1 MQSPDINI
9 AIFGHAQHGKS
20 TLAGRLLHEFGSIDD
35 KMLKELEALA
45 NSKGKDFNAFNLA
58 FLERR
63 PATYS
68 KNSNKLDD
76 QSRTVVPE
84 RGNVQLDDGR
94 VISLIDTPG
103 FSRFLSSIIYGAHLS
118 DLAILTVEASAGV
131 EYGTINI
138 ARILSAFGIPII
150 GIMVTKMDIVGYSEI
165 RYKEVCNSIISDL
178 INEIN
183 NIDEIPIVPIS
194 ALTGEGISSF
204 NKIDWYHSDTVIGLI
219 ENSREKSKFS
229 DIQKIHFVVEGGNV
243 VHSLQGIGTVVVG
256 TLESG
261 TLNKVDKLIVEPAST
276 IQNENLEFSI
286 KSMQYARSITDDKTN
301 RSVAEIPARAI
312 VAVALSDLKLQVAK
326 VLFKRGAILGKRE
339 NKPKV
344 ASEISAEVIFFEPDT
359 VYEGKE
365 YVFYTNASQSVAQVI
380 TIPPKESNELFYHTK
395 KNKNRDNVIATKV
408 LETESYSIKL
418 RLKYPIC
425 IEDDIIFQR
434 LTRFILK
441 QNNKIVAC
449 GRCLNI
455 IK

>member
-165 RYKEVCNSIISDL
+165 RYKEVCNSIIGDL